1 MRNRPI
7 HVSEESQTSI
17 IHYLAGLPI
26 LMFIIIITILA
37 LFHNEAV
44 WSPHFLIPA
53 LNITFLSFIL
63 FFVSVLAARSYLIE
77 RSATLLLLGCGTL
90 TLSLG
95 AFLGVFSLLGN
106 NINSTIS
113 IYNTAACLSGSF
125 HLASVIFSL
134 RRRSVKPRSG
144 WPYLLFSYFIVL
156 LAIGILA
163 LLIKD
168 QLWPVYFIQGSGDT
182 LFGSIVIYITIT
194 LFAISSILLMATKT
208 KNSANFKYWYGL
220 GLGLIAVGLF
230 GVSIQMNLGDSL
242 NWVGRISQYLGTVYI
257 LIAVLS
263 SIWQTG
269 VWMLPW
275 EKALQ
280 ESEERYKLLFDTMLQ
295 GVIFQD
301 SEGHITSMN
310 PAAEKIIGYTLNQ
323 IQGRTLNDLIGKTI
337 HENGQPFHVE
347 EYPSIVALKTGQEV
361 RNVVMGVYSASRNDY
376 TWINIHAVPEFRQG
390 EKSPYQV
397 YMTFEDISKRKQID
411 EKLKHARDN
420 LEKQVKERTLELEK
434 VVDELKRSNEE
445 LQSFAYITSHDLQ
458 EPLRTIASYA
468 QLIKRRYKG
477 QLDQDAD
484 EFIDFMV
491 NGASRMK
498 NMIQG
503 LLDYSRV
510 GTQGHEFKEFKSE
523 DALNYAINNLQS
535 AINENNAKI
544 TYDELPTIFADK
556 NQIASVFQNLIGNAL
571 KFQKDGLKPEIHI
584 SANKKGNEYVFSVR
598 DNGIGIE
605 EQYTRRI
612 FEVFKRLHT
621 IDEYEG
627 AGIGLAIVKRI
638 IDRHGGRVWVESE
651 FGEGSAFYF
660 TIYRQF
666 QEMQTV
672 KKHP

>member
-1 MRNRPI
+1 MTDKSI
-7 HVSEESQTSI
+7 HIFGESPTSI

-26 LMFIIIITILA
+26 LIFIIIIAILT
-37 LFHNEAV
+37 LFHNDAI

-53 LNITFLSFIL
+53 LNITFLSFIM

-77 RSATLLLLGCGTL
+77 RSVTLLLLGCGTL

-95 AFLGVFSLLGN
+95 AFLGGFSLLGN

-134 RRRSVKPRSG
+134 RRRSVKPQSG
-144 WPYLLFSYFIVL
+144 WPYLLFSYFTVF

-168 QLWPVYFIQGSGDT
+168 QVWPVYFIQGSGDT
-182 LFGSIVIYITIT
+182 LFGSIVIYIAITI
-194 LFAISSILLMATKT
+194 FAISSILLMANKAKKGT
-208 KNSANFKYWYGL
+208 NFKYWYGL

-230 GVSIQMNLGDSL
+230 GVSIQMSLGDSL

-301 SEGHITSMN
+301 SEGYIASMN
-310 PAAEKIIGYTLNQ
+310 PAAEKIIGYTFNQ
-323 IQGRTLNDLIGKTI
+323 IQGRTLKDLIGKTI
-337 HENGQPFHVE
+337 HENGQPFNVE
-347 EYPSIVALKTGQEV
+347 EYPSIVALKTGKEV
-361 RNVVMGVYSASRNDY
+361 RNVVMGVYPITKNDY
-376 TWINIHAVPEFRQG
+376 IWLNIHAVPEFRRG

-397 YMTFEDISKRKQID
+397 YMTFEDITERKQID
-411 EKLKHARDN
+411 EKLRHARDN

-434 VVDELKRSNEE
+434 VVYELKRSNEE

-468 QLIKRRYKG
+468 QLIKRRYEG

-503 LLDYSRV
+503 LLNYSHV

-523 DALNYAINNLQS
+523 DALNYAINNLKF
-535 AINENNAKI
+535 AIGEKNAEI
-544 TYDELPTIFADK
+544 TYDKLPKIFADK

-571 KFQKDGLKPEIHI
+571 KFQKDGLKPKIHI
-584 SANKKGNEYVFSVR
+584 SSKKEDSEYVFSVR

-605 EQYTRRI
+605 KQYTHHI
-612 FEVFKRLHT
+612 FEVFKRLHA

-651 FGEGSAFYF
+651 FGKGSTFCF
-660 TIYRQF
+660 TILITNPYYLN
-666 QEMQTV
+666 
-672 KKHP
+672 

>member
-1 MRNRPI
+1 MTNGPI
-7 HVSEESQTSI
+7 HVSGESQTSI
-17 IHYLAGLPI
+17 IHYLAWLPI
-26 LMFIIIITILA
+26 IIFIIIITILA
-37 LFHNEAV
+37 LFRSDAV
-44 WSPHFLIPA
+44 WNPHFLIPA
-53 LNITFLSFIL
+53 LNITFLSFIM

-77 RSATLLLLGCGTL
+77 RSVTLLLLGCGTL

-95 AFLGVFSLLGN
+95 AFLGGFSLLGN

-134 RRRSVKPRSG
+134 RRHSVKPQSG
-144 WPYLLFSYFIVL
+144 WPYLLFSYFTVFL
-156 LAIGILA
+156 TIGILA
-163 LLIKD
+163 LLIEN
-168 QLWPVYFIQGSGDT
+168 QSGPVYFIQGSGDT
-182 LFGSIVIYITIT
+182 LFGSIVIHITIT
-194 LFAISSILLMATKT
+194 IFAISSILLMANKA
-208 KNSANFKYWYGL
+208 KNGANFKYWYGL

-230 GVSIQMNLGDSL
+230 GVSIQMSLGDSL
-242 NWVGRISQYLGTVYI
+242 NWVGRFSQYLGTVYI

-301 SEGHITSMN
+301 SDGHIASMN
-310 PAAEKIIGYTLNQ
+310 PAAEKIIGYKFNQ

-337 HENGQPFHVE
+337 HENGQPFNVE

-361 RNVVMGVYSASRNDY
+361 KNVVMGIHHAARKNY
-376 TWINIHAVPEFRQG
+376 TWLNIHAVPEFMRG
-390 EKSPYQV
+390 EKIPYQV
-397 YMTFEDISKRKQID
+397 YMTFEDITEDKQIN
-411 EKLKHARDN
+411 EKLRHARDN

-468 QLIKRRYKG
+468 QLIKRRYEG

-523 DALNYAINNLQS
+523 YALNYALTNLQS
-535 AINENNAKI
+535 AINENNAEI
-544 TYDELPTIFADK
+544 TYDKLPTIFADK
-556 NQIASVFQNLIGNAL
+556 NQIVSVFQNLIGNAL

-584 SANKKGNEYVFSVR
+584 SANKKDKEYVFSVR

-605 EQYTRRI
+605 KQYTHHI
-612 FEVFKRLHT
+612 FEVFKRLHA
-621 IDEYEG
+621 IDEYKG

-651 FGEGSAFYF
+651 FGKGSTFCF
-660 TIYRQF
+660 TLLIAN
-666 QEMQTV
+666 
-672 KKHP
+672 PII

>member
-1 MRNRPI
+1 METQKMMNRSS
-7 HVSEESQTSI
+7 HVSGESQTSI
-17 IHYLAGLPI
+17 IHYLVGLPI
-26 LMFIIIITILA
+26 IIFIIIIIILA
-37 LFHNEAV
+37 LLRNETV

-77 RSATLLLLGCGTL
+77 RSVTLLLLGCGTL

-95 AFLGVFSLLGN
+95 AFLGGFSLLGN
-106 NINSTIS
+106 DINSTIS

-134 RRRSVKPRSG
+134 RRRSVKPQSG
-144 WPYLLFSYFIVL
+144 WPYLLFSYSTVFL
-156 LAIGILA
+156 TIGILA
-163 LLIKD
+163 LLIQN

-194 LFAISSILLMATKT
+194 IFAISSILLIANKS
-208 KNSANFKYWYGL
+208 KNGTNFKYLYGL

-230 GVSIQMNLGDSL
+230 GVSIQMSLGDSL

-257 LIAVLS
+257 LIAVLY

-301 SEGHITSMN
+301 SEGHIASMN
-310 PAAEKIIGYTLNQ
+310 PAAEKIIGYTFNQ
-323 IQGRTLNDLIGKTI
+323 IQGRTLNNLIGKAI

-347 EYPSIVALKTGQEV
+347 EYPSIVALKTGKEV
-361 RNVVMGVYSASRNDY
+361 RNVVMGIQCATRDNY
-376 TWINIHAVPEFRQG
+376 TWLNIHAVPEFRRG
-390 EKSPYQV
+390 EKNPYQV
-397 YMTFEDISKRKQID
+397 YMTFEDITEHKQMN
-411 EKLKHARDN
+411 EKLRHTRDN

-510 GTQGHEFKEFKSE
+510 GTQGHKFKEFKSE

-535 AINENNAKI
+535 AISENNAEI
-544 TYDELPTIFADK
+544 TYDDLPTIFADK
-556 NQIASVFQNLIGNAL
+556 NQIASIFQNLIGNAL
-571 KFQKDGLKPEIHI
+571 KFQKEGLKPKIHVL
-584 SANKKGNEYVFSVR
+584 ANKKGNEYVFSVS

-605 EQYTRRI
+605 EQYTHRI

-651 FGEGSAFYF
+651 FGKGSTFCF
-660 TIYRQF
+660 TLP
-666 QEMQTV
+666 
-672 KKHP
+672 KL

>member
-1 MRNRPI
+1 MMNRSS
-7 HVSEESQTSI
+7 HVSGESQTSI
-17 IHYLAGLPI
+17 IHYLVGLPI
-26 LMFIIIITILA
+26 IIFIIIIIILA
-37 LFHNEAV
+37 LLRNETV

-77 RSATLLLLGCGTL
+77 RSVTLLLLGCGTL

-95 AFLGVFSLLGN
+95 AFLGGFSLLGN
-106 NINSTIS
+106 DINSTIS

-134 RRRSVKPRSG
+134 RRRSVKPQSG
-144 WPYLLFSYFIVL
+144 WPYLLFSYSTVFL
-156 LAIGILA
+156 TIGILA
-163 LLIKD
+163 LLIQN

-194 LFAISSILLMATKT
+194 IFAISSILLIANKS
-208 KNSANFKYWYGL
+208 KNGTNFKYLYGL

-230 GVSIQMNLGDSL
+230 GVSIQMSLGDSL

-257 LIAVLS
+257 LIAVLY

-301 SEGHITSMN
+301 SEGHIASMN
-310 PAAEKIIGYTLNQ
+310 PAAEKIIGYTFNQ
-323 IQGRTLNDLIGKTI
+323 IQGRTLNNLIGKAI

-347 EYPSIVALKTGQEV
+347 EYPSIVALKTGKEV
-361 RNVVMGVYSASRNDY
+361 RNVVMGIQCATRDNY
-376 TWINIHAVPEFRQG
+376 TWLNIHAVPEFRRG
-390 EKSPYQV
+390 EKNPYQV
-397 YMTFEDISKRKQID
+397 YMTFEDITEHKQMN
-411 EKLKHARDN
+411 EKLRHTRDN

-510 GTQGHEFKEFKSE
+510 GTQGHKFKEFKSE

-535 AINENNAKI
+535 AISENNAEI
-544 TYDELPTIFADK
+544 TYDDLPTIFADK
-556 NQIASVFQNLIGNAL
+556 NQIASIFQNLIGNAL
-571 KFQKDGLKPEIHI
+571 KFQKEGLKPKIHVL
-584 SANKKGNEYVFSVR
+584 ANKKGNEYVFSVS

-605 EQYTRRI
+605 EQYTHRI

-651 FGEGSAFYF
+651 FGKGSTFCF
-660 TIYRQF
+660 TLP
-666 QEMQTV
+666 
-672 KKHP
+672 KL

>member
-1 MRNRPI
+1 MMNRSS
-7 HVSEESQTSI
+7 HVSGKSQTSI

-26 LMFIIIITILA
+26 IIFIIIIIILA
-37 LFHNEAV
+37 LLRNETV

-77 RSATLLLLGCGTL
+77 RSVTLLLLGCGTL

-95 AFLGVFSLLGN
+95 AFLGGFSLLGN

-134 RRRSVKPRSG
+134 RRRSVKPQSG
-144 WPYLLFSYFIVL
+144 WPYLLFSYSTVFL
-156 LAIGILA
+156 TIGILA
-163 LLIKD
+163 LLIQN

-194 LFAISSILLMATKT
+194 IFAISSILLIANKS
-208 KNSANFKYWYGL
+208 KNGANFKYLYGL

-230 GVSIQMNLGDSL
+230 GVSIQMSLGDSL
-242 NWVGRISQYLGTVYI
+242 NWVGRISQYVGTVYI
-257 LIAVLS
+257 LIAVLY

-301 SEGHITSMN
+301 SERHIASMN
-310 PAAEKIIGYTLNQ
+310 PAAEKIIGYTFNQ
-323 IQGRTLNDLIGKTI
+323 IQGRTLNNLIGKAI

-347 EYPSIVALKTGQEV
+347 EYPLIVALKTGKEV
-361 RNVVMGVYSASRNDY
+361 RNVVMGIQCATRDNY
-376 TWINIHAVPEFRQG
+376 TWLNIHAVPEFRRG
-390 EKSPYQV
+390 EKNPYQV
-397 YMTFEDISKRKQID
+397 YMTFEDITEHKQID
-411 EKLKHARDN
+411 EKLRHARDN

-484 EFIDFMV
+484 DFIDFMV

-535 AINENNAKI
+535 AISENNAEI
-544 TYDELPTIFADK
+544 TYDDLPTIFADK
-556 NQIASVFQNLIGNAL
+556 NQIASIFQNLIGNAL
-571 KFQKDGLKPEIHI
+571 KFQKEGLKPKIHV
-584 SANKKGNEYVFSVR
+584 SANKKGNEYVFSVS

-605 EQYTRRI
+605 EQYTHRI
-612 FEVFKRLHT
+612 FEVFKRLHA

-651 FGEGSAFYF
+651 FGEGSTFCF
-660 TIYRQF
+660 TIYHQLNYLN
-666 QEMQTV
+666 
-672 KKHP
+672 